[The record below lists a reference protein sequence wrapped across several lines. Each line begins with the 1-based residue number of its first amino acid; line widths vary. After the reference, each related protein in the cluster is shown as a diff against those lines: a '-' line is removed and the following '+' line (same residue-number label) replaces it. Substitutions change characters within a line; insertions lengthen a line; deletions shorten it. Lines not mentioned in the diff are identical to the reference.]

1 MSIFSPSPL
10 KRVAFFLLSD
20 VMLITLSLWIAYLFR
35 FGFVVPQ
42 EMYSGFF
49 KALVFILP
57 LKIVALH
64 VGNIYK
70 VAWRFMS
77 IYEAVKIL
85 KALFIS
91 ALIFSFVFFVF
102 VDEGFPR
109 SVVFIDFFISTV
121 LIGGM
126 RFSKRLWMERK
137 KKNFANKT
145 LIIGA
150 NDKTSSII
158 KSFFNGDIEYYPV
171 AILSE
176 KNRMVGTLL
185 SNIKVYA
192 LNEMENIIKNEE
204 IKSVIIAKKYE
215 PKALDELFEKLKD
228 LGVKE
233 IKIVQLLGDKED
245 GLKDI
250 SIEDLLARKPKDLD
264 SSAVQAF
271 IKNKTVLITGAGGSI
286 GSELAKLSAQFGAE
300 KIVLVDCSEYNL
312 YQITEVLNDLHVKS
326 FSIMQS
332 VLNKEGMSLIFQEH
346 KPHIVLHAAAY
357 KHVPLVE
364 QNVLQAITNNIVGT
378 KNCIDLS
385 IENDVEKF
393 VLISTD
399 KAVRPTSVMGA
410 TKRVCEI
417 YAMNVDAKN
426 TEISAVRFGNVLGS
440 SGSVIPKFQQLI
452 AQNRPLSVTHPE
464 ITRYF
469 MLIPEACQLVL
480 QAATI
485 AKGREL
491 FVLDM
496 GNPVKIVDLAKKMLK
511 LYGKENLGI
520 EFTGLRQGE
529 KLFEELL
536 IDASDMKTKYS
547 SIFVT
552 SSGKYDITLLNH
564 QIEQLIVSEN
574 SLELLKEMIPEF
586 NHNKL

>member
-1 MSIFSPSPL
+1 MSIFSPSPF

-20 VMLITLSLWIAYLFR
+20 VILISLSLWVAYLFR
-35 FGFVVPQ
+35 FGFAIPQ

-49 KALVFILP
+49 KALFFVLP

-64 VGNIYK
+64 VANIYK

-77 IYEAVKIL
+77 IHEAVKII
-85 KALFIS
+85 KALSIS
-91 ALIFSFVFFVF
+91 ALIFSFVFFSF

-137 KKNFANKT
+137 KKNIANKT

-158 KSFFNGDIEYYPV
+158 KSFLNGDIEYYPV

-176 KNRMVGTLL
+176 KSRMVGTLL

-192 LNEMENIIKNEE
+192 LKEMESIIKSEE

-271 IKNKTVLITGAGGSI
+271 IKDKTVLITGAGGSI
-286 GSELAKLSAQFGAE
+286 GSELAKLSAHFGAD
-300 KIVLVDCSEYNL
+300 KIILVDSCEYNL

-326 FSIMQS
+326 LSIMLS
-332 VLNKEGMSLIFQEH
+332 VLNKEGMARIFEEH

-364 QNVLQAITNNIVGT
+364 QNIVQAIVNNIVGT

-385 IENDVEKF
+385 IANSVEKF

-440 SGSVIPKFQQLI
+440 SGSVIPRFQQLI
-452 AQNRPLSVTHPE
+452 AQNRPLSVTHPD

-496 GNPVKIVDLAKKMLK
+496 GTPVKIIDLAKKMLK
-511 LYGKENLGI
+511 LYGKEHLGI

-536 IDASDMKTKYS
+536 IDPSDMQTKYS

-552 SSGKYDITLLNH
+552 SSGKYDIGLLNR
-564 QIEQLIVSEN
+564 QIEELLVSEN
-574 SLELLKEMIPEF
+574 PLALLKEIIPEF
-586 NHNKL
+586 SHNKH